1 MKWIKIFYHEYKKVP
16 METERSRRK
25 EIEKTDRRGNGVG
38 VGRSLV
44 PIVFLLNLLPV
55 QGFFSHK

>member
-25 EIEKTDRRGNGVG
+25 ETEKTDRRGNGVG

-55 QGFFSHK
+55 